1 MPIVGF
7 NFEKVSVEKKNP
19 IKGKIEIKSNVSI
32 TDIKEEKLPTGKTKM
47 DGLRFN
53 FDFKIEYTP
62 TIGEIDIKGHIF
74 FMDDPKVLKDIIKQY
89 KKDKKILPEITTQII
104 NTVLLKS
111 STKAL
116 SLAQEVNLPPHIR
129 LPQISNNA
137 DPKNYIG

>member
-89 KKDKKILPEITTQII
+89 KKDKKISPEITTQII